1 MAGATTI
8 GNLSNTTNLDGLL
21 KNVYLPTLID
31 TTYNDASLT
40 AFIKRDA
47 SLLPGG
53 GNNITNFF
61 LTQRAEGVGAISE
74 GGNYLTSVPVKGK
87 QGTDDVKYL
96 NAYIELTGPVIKA
109 ANSGQKSAI
118 MAVTK
123 SFETNIIAYKN
134 NFDRMLAGSGDGV
147 LATVSGVGSIPTS
160 LGISSRGYSA
170 AQYTPVG
177 TRLKIITY
185 NGSNVITKV
194 VDIETND
201 REIGVVDSIVSE
213 DLDAGTAEILIVD
226 ATNAAALDNA
236 GTSDAAVSDVL
247 VRESA
252 YGTITTSSTAV
263 SDIQEI
269 NGLQQLVSDG
279 VNNSETT
286 TNFTTIW
293 NINRTT
299 TNSYQLKSLTK
310 NVNAELDEEVLLG
323 IVQDMKYNRQARP
336 NMLLVSPRSEL
347 KYFLNSK
354 DDRRFNTMTA
364 LNFEG
369 GFTKNAIAMGGD
381 IRLILSSL
389 ASIPDSLIYIIN
401 TNDFAFAAN
410 SPPTWVL
417 GDGGQ
422 VLVQS
427 HTGDNKFASMVEYV
441 NFVLLNPRHQFKGY
455 NVTT

>member
-31 TTYNDASLT
+31 TTYNDTSLT
-40 AFIKRDA
+40 AFIRRDA

-87 QGTDDVKYL
+87 QGTDNVKYL

-134 NFDRMLAGSGDGV
+134 NFDRMLAGAGDGE
-147 LATVSGVGSIPTS
+147 LATVGSVASIATS
-160 LGISSRGYSA
+160 LGITSRGYSA

-185 NGSNVITKV
+185 NGSLVITKV

-201 REIGVVDSIVSE
+201 RKIGVVDNIVSE

-247 VRESA
+247 IRESA

-293 NINRTT
+293 GINRTT

-310 NVNAELDEEVLLG
+310 NINAELDEEVLLG
-323 IVQDMKYNRQARP
+323 IVQDMKFNRQARP

-364 LNFEG
+364 LDFEG

-381 IRLILSSL
+381 VRLILSSL
-389 ASIPDSLIYIIN
+389 ASIPDDLIYVIN

-422 VLVQS
+422 VLIQS

>member
-8 GNLSNTTNLDGLL
+8 ANLTNTTSLDGLL

-31 TTYNDASLT
+31 TTYNDTSLT
-40 AFIKRDA
+40 TFIKRDA

-61 LTQRAEGVGAISE
+61 LTQRAEGVGSIAE
-74 GGNYLTSVPVKGK
+74 GGNYVTSVPLKGK
-87 QGTDDVKYL
+87 QGTDNVKFL
-96 NAYIELTGPVIKA
+96 NSYIELTGPVIKA

-118 MAVTK
+118 NAVTK
-123 SFETNIIAYKN
+123 HFETNITAYKN
-134 NFDRMLAGSGDGV
+134 NFDRMLAGSGDGE
-147 LATVSGVGSIPTS
+147 LATVGSVASIPTS
-160 LGISSRGYSA
+160 LGIVSRGYSA
-170 AQYTPVG
+170 AQYVPVG

-185 NGSNVITKV
+185 NGSKVITKV
-194 VDIETND
+194 VDITVD
-201 REIGVVDSIVSE
+201 DLEIGSVSDIVSE

-226 ATNAAALDNA
+226 ATSESALDNA

-247 VRESA
+247 VRENA
-252 YGTITTSSTAV
+252 YGTITTSTTAV
-263 SDIQEI
+263 ADILEI

-310 NVNAELDEEVLLG
+310 NINAELDEEILLA
-323 IVQDMKYNRQARP
+323 IVQDMKFSRQARP
-336 NMLLVSPRSEL
+336 NMLLVSARSEL

-381 IRLILSSL
+381 VRLILSSL
-389 ASIPDSLIYIIN
+389 ASIPDDLIYIIN

-422 VLVQS
+422 ILVQS
-427 HTGDNKFASMVEYV
+427 HTGDKKFASMVEYV

>member
-8 GNLSNTTNLDGLL
+8 ANLTNTAGLDGLL

-31 TTYNDASLT
+31 TTYNDTSLT

-53 GNNITNFF
+53 GNQIVNFF
-61 LTQRAEGVGAISE
+61 LTQRAESVGAISE
-74 GGNYLTSVPVKGK
+74 GGNFLTSVPVKGK
-87 QGTDDVKYL
+87 QGTDNVKFL

-123 SFETNIIAYKN
+123 SFETNILAYKN
-134 NFDRMLAGSGDGV
+134 NFDRMLAGAGDGE
-147 LATVSGVGSIPTS
+147 LATVSSIGNLSTS
-160 LGISSRGYSA
+160 FGIQSRGYSA
-170 AQYTPVG
+170 AQYLPVG
-177 TRLKIITY
+177 TRLKIINY
-185 NGSNVITKV
+185 DGSKVIQKV
-194 VDIETND
+194 VDITAGNL
-201 REIGVVDSIVSE
+201 EIGVVDNIVSE
-213 DLDAGTAEILIVD
+213 DLNAGTAEILVID
-226 ATNAAALDNA
+226 ATSGSAADNA
-236 GTSDAAVSDVL
+236 GDSDIVVGDVL

-252 YGTITTSSTAV
+252 YGAITISSTAV
-263 SDIQEI
+263 ADIQEI

-279 VNNSETT
+279 VNNSEDT
-286 TNFTTIW
+286 TNFTNIW
-293 NINRTT
+293 GINRAT

-310 NVNAELDEEVLLG
+310 NINAELDEEVLLA
-323 IVQDMKYNRQARP
+323 IVQDMKYSRQARP

-381 IRLILSSL
+381 VRLILSSL
-389 ASIPDSLIYIIN
+389 ASIPDDLIYIIN

-427 HTGDNKFASMVEYV
+427 HTGDKKFASMVEYV

>member
-8 GNLSNTTNLDGLL
+8 ANLTNTTSLDGLL

-31 TTYNDASLT
+31 TTYNDTSLT

-53 GNNITNFF
+53 GNNIVNFF
-61 LTQRAEGVGAISE
+61 LTQRAEGVGAIGE
-74 GGNYLTSVPVKGK
+74 GGTYVTSVPVTGK
-87 QGTDDVKYL
+87 QGTDNVKFL

-118 MAVTK
+118 NAVTK
-123 SFETNIIAYKN
+123 SFETNILAYKN
-134 NFDRMLAGSGDGV
+134 NFDRMLAGAGDGE
-147 LATVSGVGSIPTS
+147 LATVVNKDLPTS
-160 LGISSRGYSA
+160 VGISSRGYSA

-194 VDIETND
+194 VDITTD
-201 REIGVVDSIVSE
+201 DLEIGVVDSIVSE
-213 DLDAGTAEILIVD
+213 DLDAGTAQILITD
-226 ATNAAALDNA
+226 ATSGDAMDDV
-236 GTSDAAVSDVL
+236 GTSDTAIGDIL
-247 VRESA
+247 VRENA
-252 YGTITTSSTAV
+252 YGTITPASTAV
-263 SDIQEI
+263 GDIQEI

-279 VNNSETT
+279 VANSETT
-286 TNFTTIW
+286 TNFTNIW
-293 NINRTT
+293 GINRTT
-299 TNSYQLKSLTK
+299 TNSYQLKSLTR
-310 NVNAELDEEVLLG
+310 NVSAELDEEVLLN
-323 IVQDMKYNRQARP
+323 IVQDMKFNRQARP

-381 IRLILSSL
+381 VRLILSSL
-389 ASIPDSLIYIIN
+389 ASIPDDLIYVIN
-401 TNDFAFAAN
+401 TNDFAFASN
-410 SPPTWVL
+410 RPPEWVL
-417 GDGGQ
+417 GDGNQ

-427 HTGDNKFASMVEYV
+427 HTGDKKFATMVEYV

>member
-8 GNLSNTTNLDGLL
+8 ANLTNTTNLDGLL

-31 TTYNDASLT
+31 TTYNDTSLT

-53 GNNITNFF
+53 GNNIVNFF

-74 GGNYLTSVPVKGK
+74 GGSYVTSVPVTGK
-87 QGTDDVKYL
+87 QGTDNVKFL

-109 ANSGQKSAI
+109 ANSGQKAAI
-118 MAVTK
+118 NAVTK
-123 SFETNIIAYKN
+123 SFETNILAYKN
-134 NFDRMLAGSGDGV
+134 NFDRMLAGAGDGE
-147 LATVSGVGSIPTS
+147 LATIQSIGSLSTS
-160 LGISSRGYSA
+160 LGIESRGYSA

-185 NGSNVITKV
+185 DGSKVISKV
-194 VDIETND
+194 VDIETAD
-201 REIGVVDSIVSE
+201 LEIGVVDSIVSE

-226 ATNAAALDNA
+226 ATNGNALDTA
-236 GTSDAAVSDVL
+236 GSDPPVVGDVL
-247 VRESA
+247 VRENA
-252 YGTITTSSTAV
+252 YGTITAASTAV

-286 TNFTTIW
+286 SNFKSIW
-293 NINRTT
+293 NIDRTT
-299 TNSYQLKSLTK
+299 ANQYQLKSLTR
-310 NVNAELDEEVLLG
+310 NISAELDEEVLLN
-323 IVQDMKYNRQARP
+323 IVQDMKFNRQARP

-381 IRLILSSL
+381 VRLILSSL
-389 ASIPDSLIYIIN
+389 ASIPDDLIYVIN
-401 TNDFAFAAN
+401 TNDFAFASNRA
-410 SPPTWVL
+410 PEWVL
-417 GDGGQ
+417 GDGGN

-427 HTGDNKFASMVEYV
+427 HTGDKKFATMVEYV

>member
-8 GNLSNTTNLDGLL
+8 ANLTNTTSLDGLL
-21 KNVYLPTLID
+21 KKVYLPTLID
-31 TTYNDASLT
+31 TIYNDTSLT

-53 GNNITNFF
+53 GNNIVNFF

-74 GGNYLTSVPVKGK
+74 GGNYVTSVPVTGK
-87 QGTDDVKYL
+87 QGTENVKYL
-96 NAYIELTGPVIKA
+96 NSYIELTGPVIKA

-118 MAVTK
+118 NAVTK
-123 SFETNIIAYKN
+123 SFETNILAYKN
-134 NFDRMLAGSGDGV
+134 NFDRMLAGAGDGE
-147 LATVSGVGSIPTS
+147 LATVQSIASLPTS
-160 LGISSRGYSA
+160 FGIQSRGYSA

-185 NGSNVITKV
+185 NASNVITKV
-194 VDIETND
+194 VDITVDD

-213 DLDAGTAEILIVD
+213 SLDAGTAEILVND
-226 ATNAAALDNA
+226 ATSGDPADNA
-236 GTSDAAVSDVL
+236 GTSDIAVSDVL
-247 VRESA
+247 IRENA
-252 YGTITTSSTAV
+252 YGTITTSTTAV

-269 NGLQQLVSDG
+269 NGLQQLISDG

-286 TNFTTIW
+286 TNFTNIW
-293 NINRTT
+293 GIDRTT

-310 NVNAELDEEVLLG
+310 NVNAELDEEVLLN
-323 IVQDMKYNRQARP
+323 IVQDMKFNRQARP

-381 IRLILSSL
+381 VRLILSSL
-389 ASIPDSLIYIIN
+389 ASIPDDLIYIIN
-401 TNDFAFAAN
+401 TNDFAFASNRA
-410 SPPTWVL
+410 PEWVL
-417 GDGGQ
+417 GDGNQ

-427 HTGDNKFASMVEYV
+427 HTGDKKFATMVEYV

>member
-8 GNLSNTTNLDGLL
+8 NDLTNTTSLDGLL

-31 TTYNDASLT
+31 TTYNDQSLT

-53 GNNITNFF
+53 GNNIVNFF

-74 GGNYLTSVPVKGK
+74 GGNYVTSVPVTGK
-87 QGTDDVKYL
+87 QGTENVKFL
-96 NAYIELTGPVIKA
+96 NSFIELTGPVIKA
-109 ANSGQKSAI
+109 ANSGQKAAI
-118 MAVTK
+118 NAVTK

-134 NFDRMLAGSGDGV
+134 NFDRMLAGAGDGE
-147 LATVSGVGSIPTS
+147 LATVQSIASLPTS
-160 LGISSRGYSA
+160 FGIQSRGYSA

-185 NGSNVITKV
+185 NGSKVITKV
-194 VDIETND
+194 VDITVD
-201 REIGVVDSIVSE
+201 DLEIGVVDNIVSE
-213 DLDAGTAEILIVD
+213 DLDAGTAEILVSD
-226 ATNAAALDNA
+226 ATSGDAADNA
-236 GTSDAAVSDVL
+236 GTSDIAVSDVL
-247 VRESA
+247 IRENA
-252 YGTITTSSTAV
+252 YGTITTSTTAV

-286 TNFTTIW
+286 SNFKTIW
-293 NINRTT
+293 GIDRTT
-299 TNSYQLKSLTK
+299 TNSYQLKSLTR
-310 NVNAELDEEVLLG
+310 NVNAELDEEVLLN
-323 IVQDMKYNRQARP
+323 IVQDMKFNRQARP

-381 IRLILSSL
+381 VRLILSSL
-389 ASIPDSLIYIIN
+389 ASIPDDLIYVIN
-401 TNDFAFAAN
+401 TNDFAFASNRA
-410 SPPTWVL
+410 PEWVL
-417 GDGGQ
+417 GDGGN

-427 HTGDNKFASMVEYV
+427 HTGDKKFATMVEYV

>member
-8 GNLSNTTNLDGLL
+8 ANLTNTTSLDGLL

-31 TTYNDASLT
+31 TTYNDQSLT

-53 GNNITNFF
+53 GNNIVNFF
-61 LTQRAEGVGAISE
+61 LTQRAEGVGAIGE
-74 GGNYLTSVPVKGK
+74 GGNYVTSVPVKGK
-87 QGTDDVKYL
+87 QGTENVKFL
-96 NAYIELTGPVIKA
+96 NSYIELTGPVIKA
-109 ANSGQKSAI
+109 ANSGQKAAI
-118 MAVTK
+118 DAVTK

-134 NFDRMLAGSGDGV
+134 NFDRMLAGAGDGE
-147 LATVSGVGSIPTS
+147 LATVANKDLPTS
-160 LGISSRGYSA
+160 IGISSRGYSA

-185 NGSNVITKV
+185 NGSKVITKV
-194 VDIETND
+194 VDITTD
-201 REIGVVDSIVSE
+201 ALEIGVVDSIVSE
-213 DLDAGTAEILIVD
+213 DLDAGTAQILIVD
-226 ATNAAALDNA
+226 ATSGDALDDA
-236 GTSDAAVSDVL
+236 GDSDSAVGDIL
-247 VRESA
+247 VRENA
-252 YGTITTSSTAV
+252 YGTITISTTAV
-263 SDIQEI
+263 GDIQEI

-286 TNFTTIW
+286 SNFKTIW
-293 NINRTT
+293 GIDRTT
-299 TNSYQLKSLTK
+299 TNSYQLKSLTR
-310 NVNAELDEEVLLG
+310 NVNAELDEEVLLN
-323 IVQDMKYNRQARP
+323 IVQDMKFNRQARP

-381 IRLILSSL
+381 VRLILSSL
-389 ASIPDSLIYIIN
+389 ASIPDDLIYVIN
-401 TNDFAFAAN
+401 TNDFAFASNRA
-410 SPPTWVL
+410 PEWVL
-417 GDGGQ
+417 GDGGN

-427 HTGDNKFASMVEYV
+427 HTGDKKFATMVEYV
-441 NFVLLNPRHQFKGY
+441 NFVLLNPRHHFKGY

>member
-8 GNLSNTTNLDGLL
+8 ANLNNTGSLDGLL

-31 TTYNDASLT
+31 TTYNDQSLT

-53 GNNITNFF
+53 GNNIVNFF

-74 GGNYLTSVPVKGK
+74 GGSYVTSVPVTGK
-87 QGTDDVKYL
+87 QGTENVKFL
-96 NAYIELTGPVIKA
+96 NSYIELTGPVIKA
-109 ANSGQKSAI
+109 ANSGQKAAI
-118 MAVTK
+118 NAVTK

-134 NFDRMLAGSGDGV
+134 NFDRMLAGAGDGE
-147 LATVSGVGSIPTS
+147 LATVQSIGSLSTS
-160 LGISSRGYSA
+160 LGIQSRGYSA

-185 NGSNVITKV
+185 NGSKVITKV
-194 VDIETND
+194 VDIENAD
-201 REIGVVDSIVSE
+201 LEIGVVDSIVSE

-226 ATNAAALDNA
+226 ATNGNALDTA
-236 GTSDAAVSDVL
+236 GSSIPAVSDVI

-252 YGTITTSSTAV
+252 YGTITTSTTAV
-263 SDIQEI
+263 ADIQEI

-286 TNFTTIW
+286 SNFKTIW
-293 NINRTT
+293 GIDRTT
-299 TNSYQLKSLTK
+299 TNSYQLKSLTR
-310 NVNAELDEEVLLG
+310 NVNAELDEEVLLN
-323 IVQDMKYNRQARP
+323 IVQDMKFNRQARP

-381 IRLILSSL
+381 VRLILSSL
-389 ASIPDSLIYIIN
+389 ASIPDDLIYVIN
-401 TNDFAFAAN
+401 TNDFAFASNRA
-410 SPPTWVL
+410 PEWVL
-417 GDGGQ
+417 GDGGN

-427 HTGDNKFASMVEYV
+427 HTGDKKFATMVEYV